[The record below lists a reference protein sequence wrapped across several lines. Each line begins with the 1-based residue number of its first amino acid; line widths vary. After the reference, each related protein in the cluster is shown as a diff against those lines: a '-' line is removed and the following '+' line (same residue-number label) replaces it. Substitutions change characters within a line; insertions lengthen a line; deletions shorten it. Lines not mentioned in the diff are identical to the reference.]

1 MKSSR
6 LLLSTIA
13 LGLTCCLTAA
23 MTLAQENNPTSSAK
37 PTPTDAIVKSIHSFA
52 AAFNAGDAKKL
63 AAHFVEDGEYV
74 DETGTLFKGRVNI
87 EEEFAAFFKVFPGA
101 NLAVDVEQ
109 LRFVGDSMAIEE
121 GTAAVTDAANES
133 VTLSR
138 YTVVHVRKKNHWQIA
153 SARDHDSEP
162 ASNHDRL
169 KSLEWLVG
177 DWIDESHES
186 TIETSIRWSK
196 DGNFLISQ
204 FRVSMTGV
212 RVMSGTQRMGWDP
225 QQQQIRSWIF
235 DSEGGFGTG
244 LWTETDAGWIVKSTA
259 VLPDGSSGSG
269 TSTYARTGTDSFR
282 LTLSQRIVAGSPRD
296 NVSVVVVRKPPVVQ
310 Q

>member
-1 MKSSR
+1 MKLSR
-6 LLLSTIA
+6 QAISTIIF
-13 LGLTCCLTAA
+13 GLTCCV
-23 MTLAQENNPTSSAK
+23 SSAIVRADVAK
-37 PTPTDAIVKSIHSFA
+37 SNSKSTPTDAIVKSIKSFA

-63 AAHFVEDGEYV
+63 AAHFAEDGEYV
-74 DETGTLFKGRVNI
+74 DDAGTLFKGRVNI

-212 RVMSGTQRMGWDP
+212 RVMSGTQRIGWDP

-235 DSEGGFGTG
+235 DSEGGFGSG

-296 NVSVVVVRKPPVVQ
+296 NVSVVVARKPPVARR
-310 Q
+310 

>member
-1 MKSSR
+1 MKLFR
-6 LLLSTIA
+6 QAIWTIIF
-13 LGLTCCLTAA
+13 GLTCCV
-23 MTLAQENNPTSSAK
+23 SSAIVRADVAK
-37 PTPTDAIVKSIHSFA
+37 SNSKSTPTDAIVKSIKSFA
-52 AAFNAGDAKKL
+52 AAFNAGDANKL
-63 AAHFVEDGEYV
+63 AAHFAEDGEYV
-74 DETGTLFKGRVNI
+74 DDAGTLFKGRVNI